1 MTSST
6 RSGPRSR
13 ESEKKIHLLIVSNR
27 KGIIVACGQRTGI
40 STMRATNNRDLVTCK
55 ICRSS
60 PLMVEGI

>member
-1 MTSST
+1 M
-6 RSGPRSR
+6 